1 MNCYGCAAIRLMA
14 YVGVTL
20 ILLPVQLVAIAFR
33 MKLADELPRF
43 YHALCLRILNIEVR
57 VSGGDLMDGPGV
69 IVANHASYLD
79 IPVLG
84 ALTRGSFIAKTE
96 VASWP
101 VYGFLAKLSR
111 TTFVERRA
119 VRSREQ
125 NDKLAERLQNGDK
138 MILFPEGTSNDG
150 NRVLPFKSTLFASAE
165 RAMPDGSQVK
175 FQPVSVA
182 ATRLDGA
189 PIGRDLRA
197 LYSWYGDMDL
207 APHLWQ
213 FLALG
218 KVTVEIVVHPPV
230 TLADAKGSRKE
241 LARMC
246 EARVA
251 EGHQAALSGLHQGV
265 PVQLIDSDLS
275 GELVGSSPLAII
287 SEDFRLFGP
296 DRQFGS

>member
-1 MNCYGCAAIRLMA
+1 M
-14 YVGVTL
+14 
-20 ILLPVQLVAIAFR
+20 
-33 MKLADELPRF
+33 
-43 YHALCLRILNIEVR
+43 
-57 VSGGDLMDGPGV
+57 MDGPGV

-96 VASWP
+96 VANWP
-101 VYGFLAKLSR
+101 VIGLLAKLSR
-111 TTFVERRA
+111 TTFIERRA

-125 NDKLAERLQNGDK
+125 NDQLSERLGNGDK
-138 MILFPEGTSNDG
+138 LILFPEGTSNDG
-150 NRVLPFKSTLFASAE
+150 NRVLPFKSTLFAAAE
-165 RAMPDGSQVK
+165 RVMPDGSPVR
-175 FQPVSVA
+175 FQPISIA

-197 LYSWYGDMDL
+197 FYSWYGDMDL

-218 KVTVEIVVHPPV
+218 KVTVEIVVHAPV
-230 TLADAKGSRKE
+230 TLADAAGSRKE
-241 LARMC
+241 LARIC

-251 EGHQAALSGLHQGV
+251 EGHQAALRGLHQGV
-265 PVQLIDSDLS
+265 PVQLIDSGLS
-275 GELVGSSPLAII
+275 GELIGCSPLAII

>member
-1 MNCYGCAAIRLMA
+1 MNCYVCAAIRLMA
-14 YVGVTL
+14 YVLLALV
-20 ILLPVQLVAIAFR
+20 LLPVQMVAIAAR
-33 MKLADELPRF
+33 LKLADELPRF
-43 YHALCLRILNIEVR
+43 YHALCLRILHIEVR
-57 VSGGDLMDGPGV
+57 VSGVDMMDGPGV

-96 VASWP
+96 VADWP
-101 VYGFLAKLSR
+101 VFSLLAKLSR
-111 TTFVERRA
+111 TTFIERRA
-119 VRSREQ
+119 ARSREQ
-125 NDKLAERLQNGDK
+125 NDQLSQRLGDGDK
-138 MILFPEGTSNDG
+138 LILFPEGTSNDG

-165 RAMPDGSQVK
+165 RVMPDGSPVR
-175 FQPVSVA
+175 FQPISIA

-197 LYSWYGDMDL
+197 FYSWYGDMDL

-230 TLADAKGSRKE
+230 TLADAAGSRKE

-251 EGHQAALSGLHQGV
+251 QGHQAALRGLHQGV

-275 GELVGSSPLAII
+275 GELIGSSPLAII

>member
-1 MNCYGCAAIRLMA
+1 M
-14 YVGVTL
+14 
-20 ILLPVQLVAIAFR
+20 LPVQIVAIAGR
-33 MKLADELPRF
+33 LKLAEELPRF
-43 YHALCLRILNIEVR
+43 YHALCLRILHIEVR
-57 VSGGDLMDGPGV
+57 VSGVDMMDGPGV

-96 VASWP
+96 VANWP
-101 VYGFLAKLSR
+101 VVGLLAKLSR
-111 TTFVERRA
+111 TTFIERRA
-119 VRSREQ
+119 ARSREQ
-125 NDKLAERLQNGDK
+125 NDQLSARLGNGDK
-138 MILFPEGTSNDG
+138 LILFPEGTSNDG
-150 NRVLPFKSTLFASAE
+150 NRVLPFKSTLFAAAE
-165 RAMPDGSQVK
+165 RVMPDGSPVK
-175 FQPVSVA
+175 FQPISIA

-197 LYSWYGDMDL
+197 FYSWYGDMDL
-207 APHLWQ
+207 VPHLWQ

-218 KVTVEIVVHPPV
+218 KVTVEIVVHSPV
-230 TLADAKGSRKE
+230 TLADAAGSRKE

-251 EGHQAALSGLHQGV
+251 QGHQAALRGLHQGV

-275 GELVGSSPLAII
+275 GELIGFSPLAII

>member
-1 MNCYGCAAIRLMA
+1 MNCYVCAAIRLMA
-14 YVGVTL
+14 YALLTL
-20 ILLPVQLVAIAFR
+20 VLLPVQMVAIAAR
-33 MKLADELPRF
+33 LKLADELPRF
-43 YHALCLRILNIEVR
+43 YHALCLRILHIEVR
-57 VSGGDLMDGPGV
+57 VSGVDMMEGPGV

-96 VASWP
+96 VADWP
-101 VYGFLAKLSR
+101 VFGLLAKLSR
-111 TTFVERRA
+111 TTFIERRA
-119 VRSREQ
+119 ARSREQ
-125 NDKLAERLQNGDK
+125 NDQLSQRLRDGDK
-138 MILFPEGTSNDG
+138 LILFPEGTSNDG

-165 RAMPDGSQVK
+165 RVMPDGSPVR
-175 FQPVSVA
+175 FQPISIA

-197 LYSWYGDMDL
+197 FYSWYGDMDL

-230 TLADAKGSRKE
+230 TLADAAGSRKE

-251 EGHQAALSGLHQGV
+251 QGHQAALRGLHQGV

-275 GELVGSSPLAII
+275 GELIGCSPLAII

>member
-1 MNCYGCAAIRLMA
+1 VNCYVCAAIRLMA
-14 YVGVTL
+14 YVLLALV
-20 ILLPVQLVAIAFR
+20 LLPVQMVAIAAR
-33 MKLADELPRF
+33 LKLADELPRF
-43 YHALCLRILNIEVR
+43 YHALCLRILHIEVR
-57 VSGGDLMDGPGV
+57 VSGVDMMDGPGV

-96 VASWP
+96 VADWP
-101 VYGFLAKLSR
+101 VFSLLAKLSR
-111 TTFVERRA
+111 TTFIERRA
-119 VRSREQ
+119 ARSREQ
-125 NDKLAERLQNGDK
+125 NDQLSQRLGDGDK
-138 MILFPEGTSNDG
+138 LILFPEGTSNDG

-165 RAMPDGSQVK
+165 RVMPDGSPVR
-175 FQPVSVA
+175 FQPISIA

-197 LYSWYGDMDL
+197 FYSWYGDMDL

-230 TLADAKGSRKE
+230 TLADAAGSRKE

-251 EGHQAALSGLHQGV
+251 QGHQAALRGLHQGV

-275 GELVGSSPLAII
+275 GELIGSSPLAII

>member
-1 MNCYGCAAIRLMA
+1 MNCYLCAAIRLMA
-14 YVGVTL
+14 YALLTL
-20 ILLPVQLVAIAFR
+20 VLLPVQVVAIAGR
-33 MKLADELPRF
+33 LKLAEELPRF
-43 YHALCLRILNIEVR
+43 YHALCLRILHIEVR
-57 VSGGDLMDGPGV
+57 VSGVDMMDGPGV

-96 VASWP
+96 VAKWP
-101 VYGFLAKLSR
+101 VIGLLAKLSR
-111 TTFVERRA
+111 TTFIERRA

-125 NDKLAERLQNGDK
+125 NDQLSQRLGNGDK
-138 MILFPEGTSNDG
+138 LILFPEGTSNDG
-150 NRVLPFKSTLFASAE
+150 NRVLPFKSTLFAAAE
-165 RAMPDGSQVK
+165 RVMPDGSPVK
-175 FQPVSVA
+175 FQPISIA

-197 LYSWYGDMDL
+197 FYSWYGDMDL
-207 APHLWQ
+207 VPHLWQ

-218 KVTVEIVVHPPV
+218 KVTVEIVVHSPV
-230 TLADAKGSRKE
+230 TLADAAGSRKE

-251 EGHQAALSGLHQGV
+251 HGHQAALRGLHQGV

-275 GELVGSSPLAII
+275 GELIGFSPLAII

>member
-1 MNCYGCAAIRLMA
+1 MTFVLL
-14 YVGVTL
+14 TL
-20 ILLPVQLVAIAFR
+20 VLLPVQLVA
-33 MKLADELPRF
+33 LACQLRLAEELPRF
-43 YHALCLRILNIEVR
+43 YHALCLRILHIEIR
-57 VSGGDLMDGPGV
+57 VSGVDLMEGPGV

-101 VYGFLAKLSR
+101 VFGFLAKLSR
-111 TTFVERRA
+111 TTFIERRA

-125 NDKLAERLQNGDK
+125 NDQLGNRLQKGDK
-138 MILFPEGTSNDG
+138 LILFPEGTSNDG

-165 RAMPDGSQVK
+165 QAMPDGTAVK
-175 FQPVSVA
+175 FQPISIA

-197 LYSWYGDMDL
+197 FYSWYGDMDL
-207 APHLWQ
+207 VPHLWQ

-218 KVTVEIVVHPPV
+218 KVTVEIVVHAPV
-230 TLADAKGSRKE
+230 TLAEAAGSRKE
-241 LARMC
+241 LARIC

-251 EGHQAALSGLHQGV
+251 QGHQAALRGLHQGV
-265 PVQLIDSDLS
+265 PVELIDSGLS
-275 GELVGSSPLAII
+275 GDLIGCAPLAII

>member
-1 MNCYGCAAIRLMA
+1 MNCYACAAIRLLA
-14 YVGVTL
+14 YALLTL
-20 ILLPVQLVAIAFR
+20 ILIPVQVMAIAFR
-33 MKLADELPRF
+33 LRLADDLPRV
-43 YHALCLRILNIEVR
+43 YHAFCLKILHIELR
-57 VSGGDLMDGPGV
+57 VSGAELMDGPGV

-84 ALTRGSFIAKTE
+84 ALVRGSFIAKTE

-101 VYGFLAKLSR
+101 VFGTLAKLQRS
-111 TTFVERRA
+111 TFVERRP
-119 VRSREQ
+119 VRAREQ
-125 NDKLAERLQNGDK
+125 NDQISQRLADGHKL
-138 MILFPEGTSNDG
+138 ILFPEGTSNDG
-150 NRVLPFKSTLFASAE
+150 NRVLPFKSTLFGVAE
-165 RAMPDGSQVK
+165 RTMPDGSPVK
-175 FQPVSVA
+175 VQPVSIA

-197 LYSWYGDMDL
+197 FYSWYGDMDL

-218 KVTVEIVVHPPV
+218 KVTVELVVHPPV
-230 TLADAKGSRKE
+230 TLADAGSRKE

-246 EARVA
+246 ETAVAR
-251 EGHQAALSGLHQGV
+251 GHHAALTGMHQGV
-265 PVQLIDSDLS
+265 PVPLIDNGRSGDLI
-275 GELVGSSPLAII
+275 GFSPLAIV

>member
-1 MNCYGCAAIRLMA
+1 MA

>member
-1 MNCYGCAAIRLMA
+1 MNCYLCAAIRLMTF
-14 YVGVTL
+14 VLLTL
-20 ILLPVQLVAIAFR
+20 VLLPVQLVA
-33 MKLADELPRF
+33 LACQLRLAEELPRF
-43 YHALCLRILNIEVR
+43 YHALCLRILHIEIR
-57 VSGGDLMDGPGV
+57 VSGVDLMEGPGV

-101 VYGFLAKLSR
+101 VFGFLAKLSR
-111 TTFVERRA
+111 TTFIERRA

-125 NDKLAERLQNGDK
+125 NDQLGNRLQKGDK
-138 MILFPEGTSNDG
+138 LILFPEGTSNDG

-165 RAMPDGSQVK
+165 QAMPDGTAVK
-175 FQPVSVA
+175 FQPISIA

-197 LYSWYGDMDL
+197 FYSWYGDMDL
-207 APHLWQ
+207 VPHLWQ

-218 KVTVEIVVHPPV
+218 KVTVEIVVHAPV
-230 TLADAKGSRKE
+230 TLAEAAGSRKE
-241 LARMC
+241 LARIC

-251 EGHQAALSGLHQGV
+251 QGHQAALRGLHQGV
-265 PVQLIDSDLS
+265 PVELIDSGLS
-275 GELVGSSPLAII
+275 GDLIGCAPLAII

>member
-14 YVGVTL
+14 YVLLTL
-20 ILLPVQLVAIAFR
+20 VLLPVQIAAIAAR
-33 MKLADELPRF
+33 LKLAEELPRF
-43 YHALCLRILNIEVR
+43 YHALCLRILHIEVR
-57 VSGGDLMDGPGV
+57 VSGVDMMDGPGV

-96 VASWP
+96 VANWP
-101 VYGFLAKLSR
+101 VIGLLAKLSR
-111 TTFVERRA
+111 TTFIERRA

-125 NDKLAERLQNGDK
+125 NDQLSQRLGNGDK
-138 MILFPEGTSNDG
+138 LILFPEGTSNDG
-150 NRVLPFKSTLFASAE
+150 NRVLPFKSTLFAAAE
-165 RAMPDGSQVK
+165 RVMPDGSPVR
-175 FQPVSVA
+175 FQPISIA

-197 LYSWYGDMDL
+197 FYSWYGDMDL

-218 KVTVEIVVHPPV
+218 KVTVEIVVHSPV
-230 TLADAKGSRKE
+230 TLADAAGSRKE

-251 EGHQAALSGLHQGV
+251 QGHQAALRGLHQGV

-275 GELVGSSPLAII
+275 GELIGFSPLAII

>member
-1 MNCYGCAAIRLMA
+1 MNCYVCAAIRLIA
-14 YVGVTL
+14 YVLLTVV
-20 ILLPVQLVAIAFR
+20 LLPVQVVSIACR
-33 MKLADELPRF
+33 LRLADELPRF
-43 YHALCLRILNIEVR
+43 YHALCLRILHIEVR
-57 VSGGDLMDGPGV
+57 VSGVDLMDGPGV

-84 ALTRGSFIAKTE
+84 ALTHGSFIAKTE

-101 VYGFLAKLSR
+101 VFGVLAKLSR

-125 NDKLAERLQNGDK
+125 NEQLSERLQNGDK
-138 MILFPEGTSNDG
+138 LILFPEGTSNDG

-165 RAMPDGSQVK
+165 RAMPDGSPVK
-175 FQPVSVA
+175 FQPVSIA

-197 LYSWYGDMDL
+197 FYSWYGDMDL

-218 KVTVEIVVHPPV
+218 KVTVEIVVHAPV
-230 TLADAKGSRKE
+230 TLADAAGSRKE
-241 LARMC
+241 LARIC

-251 EGHQAALSGLHQGV
+251 EGHQAALRGLHQGV
-265 PVQLIDSDLS
+265 PVQLIDSGLS
-275 GELVGSSPLAII
+275 GELIGRSPLAII

>member
-1 MNCYGCAAIRLMA
+1 MNCYVCAAIRLMA
-14 YVGVTL
+14 YVLLTL
-20 ILLPVQLVAIAFR
+20 VLLPVQMVAIAAR
-33 MKLADELPRF
+33 LKLADELPRF
-43 YHALCLRILNIEVR
+43 YHALCLRILHIEVR
-57 VSGGDLMDGPGV
+57 VSGVDMMDGPGV

-96 VASWP
+96 VADWP
-101 VYGFLAKLSR
+101 VFGLLAKLSR
-111 TTFVERRA
+111 TTFIERRA
-119 VRSREQ
+119 ARSREQ
-125 NDKLAERLQNGDK
+125 NDQLSQRLGDGDK
-138 MILFPEGTSNDG
+138 LILFPEGTSNDG

-165 RAMPDGSQVK
+165 RVMPDGSPVR
-175 FQPVSVA
+175 FQPISIA

-197 LYSWYGDMDL
+197 FYSWYGDMDL

-218 KVTVEIVVHPPV
+218 KVTVEIVVHAPV
-230 TLADAKGSRKE
+230 TLADAAGSRKE
-241 LARMC
+241 LARIC

-251 EGHQAALSGLHQGV
+251 EGHQAALRGLHQGV
-265 PVQLIDSDLS
+265 PVQLIDSGLS
-275 GELVGSSPLAII
+275 GELIGRSPLAII

>member
-1 MNCYGCAAIRLMA
+1 VNCYVCAAIRLMA
-14 YVGVTL
+14 YALLTL
-20 ILLPVQLVAIAFR
+20 VLLPVQMVAIAAR
-33 MKLADELPRF
+33 LKLADELPRF
-43 YHALCLRILNIEVR
+43 YHALCLRILHIEVR
-57 VSGGDLMDGPGV
+57 VSGVDMMDGPGV

-96 VASWP
+96 VADWP
-101 VYGFLAKLSR
+101 VFGLLAKLSR
-111 TTFVERRA
+111 TTFIERRA
-119 VRSREQ
+119 TRSREQ
-125 NDKLAERLQNGDK
+125 NDQLSQRLGDGDK
-138 MILFPEGTSNDG
+138 LILFPEGTSNDG

-165 RAMPDGSQVK
+165 RVMPDGSPVR
-175 FQPVSVA
+175 FQPISIA

-197 LYSWYGDMDL
+197 FYSWYGDMDL

-230 TLADAKGSRKE
+230 TLADAAGSRKE

-251 EGHQAALSGLHQGV
+251 QGHQAALRGLHQGV

-275 GELVGSSPLAII
+275 GELIGSSPLAII

>member
-1 MNCYGCAAIRLMA
+1 MNCYVCAAIRLMA
-14 YVGVTL
+14 YVLLTL
-20 ILLPVQLVAIAFR
+20 VLLPVQMVAIAAR
-33 MKLADELPRF
+33 LKLADELPRF
-43 YHALCLRILNIEVR
+43 YHALCLRILHIEVR
-57 VSGGDLMDGPGV
+57 VSGVDMMDGPGV

-96 VASWP
+96 VADWP
-101 VYGFLAKLSR
+101 VFGLLAKLSR
-111 TTFVERRA
+111 TTFIERRA
-119 VRSREQ
+119 ARSREQ
-125 NDKLAERLQNGDK
+125 NDQLSQRLGDGDK
-138 MILFPEGTSNDG
+138 LILFPEGTSNDG

-165 RAMPDGSQVK
+165 RVMPDGSPAR
-175 FQPVSVA
+175 FQPISIA

-197 LYSWYGDMDL
+197 FYSWYGDMDL

-230 TLADAKGSRKE
+230 TLADAAGSRKE

-251 EGHQAALSGLHQGV
+251 QGHQAALRGLHQGV

-275 GELVGSSPLAII
+275 GELIGSSPLAII